1 MRFIKAFVIPLVILL
16 VMLSFIPKLS
26 QAQGK
31 RVVLSGVI
39 DQLGETK
46 NSKYISINERRIVL
60 TRNTTVVDQSGKPL
74 TFKDLRPRL
83 KATVQLIRR
92 PDGSVERRVIVNR

>member
-1 MRFIKAFVIPLVILL
+1 MRFIKAFVISLIILL
-16 VMLSFIPKLS
+16 VMLSLIPGLS

-31 RVVLSGVI
+31 RAVLSGVI

-46 NSKYISINERRIVL
+46 NSKYISVNERRIVL

-83 KATVQLIRR
+83 KARVELIRR
-92 PDGSVERRVIVNR
+92 PDGSVERRVIVSR